1 MERTMPMTL
10 PRLPY
15 ARNALRPHIST
26 KTMNFHYGKHHKA
39 YVTNLNNMIKGT
51 DLEHKNLVRIIR
63 AVANDPDRS
72 GIFNNAAQ
80 VWNHTFYWKSM
91 KPGGGGEPGGQIG
104 TMIDR
109 DFGSYKNFAQAF
121 MTAGGTQ
128 FGSGWTWLVLNGD
141 KLEVRKTLNAAT
153 PLTEEG
159 LTPLL
164 TMDVWEH
171 AYYLDYQ
178 NARPTY
184 MATFLEHLV
193 NWSFAEENLG

>member
-1 MERTMPMTL
+1 
-10 PRLPY
+10 
-15 ARNALRPHIST
+15 
-26 KTMNFHYGKHHKA
+26 
-39 YVTNLNNMIKGT
+39 
-51 DLEHKNLVRIIR
+51 
-63 AVANDPDRS
+63 
-72 GIFNNAAQ
+72 
-80 VWNHTFYWKSM
+80 
-91 KPGGGGEPGGQIG
+91 
-104 TMIDR
+104 MIDR